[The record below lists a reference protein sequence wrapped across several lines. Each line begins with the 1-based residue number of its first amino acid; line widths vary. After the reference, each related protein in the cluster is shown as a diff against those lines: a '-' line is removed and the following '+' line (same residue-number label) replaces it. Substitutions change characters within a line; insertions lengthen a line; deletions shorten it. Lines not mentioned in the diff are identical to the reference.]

1 MKQFTIWHNR
11 LRKFIDYPLA
21 VIPFLKKRAYYN
33 FVADFYVKYYQDVK
47 FLNYDETIDALITE
61 NKSFV
66 RFGDDVFDMIQGI
79 GLYFNNW
86 RQKYDPRLA
95 KRLREVLRANHPKLL
110 VGFNPE
116 LILLTKE
123 EFRQKGISE
132 EYQYWTNSKIFLKD
146 YINQGQIYGSTL
158 CFQER
163 YNKNLNYQKILNH
176 LKSRYLVI
184 VASNIGR
191 FSNAVL
197 GKTTDYIEGPSS
209 DAWFEYDSLLQE
221 VKDVASRHPKEEV
234 LILGALGPAT
244 KILTYDLTK
253 EGYAVWD
260 TGQLF
265 DLALGKLTKN
275 T

>member
-1 MKQFTIWHNR
+1 MQ
-11 LRKFIDYPLA
+11 
-21 VIPFLKKRAYYN
+21 YN
-33 FVADFYVKYYQDVK
+33 FVADSYLKYYQDVK
-47 FLNYDETIDALITE
+47 FLNYDETIDVLIKE

-86 RQKYDPRLA
+86 RQKYDPQLA
-95 KRLREVLRANHPKLL
+95 KRLKEVLRSNHPKLL

-123 EFRQKGISE
+123 KFRQKGIPE

-146 YINQGQIYGSTL
+146 YINQGQIYGSAL

-163 YNKNLNYQKILNH
+163 YNQNLNHKKLLDH
-176 LKSRYLVI
+176 LKSRNLII
-184 VASNIGR
+184 VTSNIKR
-191 FSNAVL
+191 FNDVNL
-197 GKTTDYIEGPSS
+197 GITTDYLEVPSS
-209 DAWFEYDSLLQE
+209 DAWFECDSILERVKETLL
-221 VKDVASRHPKEEV
+221 KYPKEEV
-234 LILGALGPAT
+234 LVLGALGPAT
-244 KILTYDLTK
+244 KVLAYDLTN
-253 EGYAVWD
+253 EGYTVWD

-275 T
+275 V